1 MAFTQ
6 NMAAT
11 FARQPRHGL
20 AQIANA
26 DASGQKTVVTA
37 GASGS
42 KVTALYASSTDT
54 SARVIAISIVR
65 SATTY
70 LLASPTVVLRAGDP
84 GGRLAQQHGVPDWA
98 PFDRQRRA
106 EIPVPGERRHAGGER
121 ADHRDRGED
130 RLRPRRL
137 QRFLTRLRPDSAF
150 TRGSRAREDG
160 RERPKGR
167 AMGYG
172 GQVRLSWRTRIKRQA
187 DLSAETE

>member
-42 KVTALYASSTDT
+42 KLTALYASSTDT

-70 LLASPTVVLRAGDP
+70 LLASPTVALRAGDTADTP
-84 GGRLAQQHGVPDWA
+84 AVDLLNSTVFPAGLLSTDNDGQKYLFLESGDTLVVNAQTTVTSGKIVS
-98 PFDRQRRA
+98 
-106 EIPVPGERRHAGGER
+106 VHA
-121 ADHRDRGED
+121 DYSD
-130 RLRPRRL
+130 
-137 QRFLTRLRPDSAF
+137 F
-150 TRGSRAREDG
+150 
-160 RERPKGR
+160 
-167 AMGYG
+167 
-172 GQVRLSWRTRIKRQA
+172 
-187 DLSAETE
+187 